1 MKPAEHETVQVQG
14 LTYRLS
20 RWDHTSDETPIL
32 ALHGFAGCGNDFM
45 PLVSGLKRTVL
56 APDLVGHGQTEAP
69 DDLSHFRMTSV
80 VDQLTEIIDTHLP
93 ERFILLGYSMGGRT
107 ALHLAP
113 DIVDRL
119 DALILVGTH
128 PGLEDERWRGHRQT
142 GDDELAE
149 KILHNGIEWFRTYWN
164 QNPIIAT
171 QDRIPEPA
179 RTVMQEARA
188 ANRPEGLA
196 RSLRGMGL
204 GVMNPTYDKIQ
215 ALDIPTLLMVGDED
229 EKYAEL
235 ALTMSEIMPN
245 AQVSR
250 IPGAGH
256 CAHLE
261 RPAAAAQAIR
271 WFLSRTSRSLS
282 SEDE

>member
-1 MKPAEHETVQVQG
+1 M
-14 LTYRLS
+14 L
-20 RWDHTSDETPIL
+20 
-32 ALHGFAGCGNDFM
+32 
-45 PLVSGLKRTVL
+45 
-56 APDLVGHGQTEAP
+56 
-69 DDLSHFRMTSV
+69 FRS
-80 VDQLTEIIDTHLP
+80 
-93 ERFILLGYSMGGRT
+93 
-107 ALHLAP
+107 
-113 DIVDRL
+113 
-119 DALILVGTH
+119 
-128 PGLEDERWRGHRQT
+128 HRQT

-149 KILHNGIEWFRTYWN
+149 KILQNGIEWFRTYWN

-179 RTVMQEARA
+179 RSVMQEARA

-204 GVMNPTYDKIQ
+204 GVMEPTHE
-215 ALDIPTLLMVGDED
+215 ALQSLQVPTLLMVGDED

-235 ALTMSEIMPN
+235 ARTMAEIMPN

-261 RPAAAAQAIR
+261 RPAAAAQAMR
-271 WFLSRTSRSLS
+271 WFLSRTRRSIS
-282 SEDE
+282 PEDA